1 MTDSAQSA
9 TTLPFA
15 GHTAW
20 ARNLEAPVRDFLR
33 TETGSAA
40 ILLGATIAALY
51 G

>member
-20 ARNLEAPVRDFLR
+20 TRNLEAPARP
-33 TETGSAA
+33 
-40 ILLGATIAALY
+40 
-51 G
+51 